1 MTTTLDRMVLVNFF
15 RSYAIV
21 LSSLLSLYVVIDL
34 FTNLDSFGRAGGGAA
49 GVLRHVVGYYTYQI
63 ALIFDRLAES
73 ASLMAATFTVSWM
86 QRNNEL
92 LPQLSAGIP
101 TRRIIRPII
110 LGAAVTL
117 ALGPLNQEFVLPRIA
132 SQLLVAKDDPEG
144 VKAQVLAGAYDP
156 SGVQVEGQAGVR
168 RDRKVFKFY
177 ATFPEGGPSGMFHVT
192 ADVAIYVPPGATPPV
207 SLRGLGGHS
216 GGWWLQLGEKE
227 TATNPPPEPLPPCLK
242 QLDYGYYFLTT
253 QDVDYDMMSRGAGWY
268 LYAPIDKLREL
279 LSRNEPRRQA
289 RVAVLF
295 HTRITRPVT
304 GVLLV
309 LLGLAVVLQ
318 NPNRHV
324 FISAGLCLVFS
335 AWFYLGIL
343 GAKFLG
349 DQGMVAPP
357 LAAWLPV
364 LLFGP
369 ITVVAFDSIHT

>member
-1 MTTTLDRMVLVNFF
+1 MITTLDRMVLLNFF

-34 FTNLDSFGRAGGGAA
+34 FTNLDSFGRAGGGAM
-49 GVLRHVVGYYTYQI
+49 GVIRHVVGYYTYQV

-101 TRRIIRPII
+101 TRRVIRPILI
-110 LGAAVTL
+110 GAAVTL
-117 ALGPLNQEFVLPRIA
+117 TFGPLNQEFVLPRIA
-132 SQLLVAKDDPEG
+132 AQLVVAKDDPEG
-144 VKAQVLAGAYDP
+144 MKAEVLAGAYDP
-156 SGVQVEGQAGVR
+156 SGVQVEGMAGVR
-168 RDRKVFKFY
+168 KERKVYKFF
-177 ATFPEGGPSGMFHVT
+177 ATFPEGGGGEMFHVT
-192 ADVAIYVPPGATPPV
+192 ADEAVYFPPGSTGPLA
-207 SLRGLGGHS
+207 
-216 GGWWLQLGEKE
+216 GGWWLRLGEKE
-227 TATNPPPEPLPPCLK
+227 ARENPPPEPLPANLR
-242 QLDYGYYFLTT
+242 QLQYGQYFLTT
-253 QDVDYDMMSRGAGWY
+253 RDLDYDMMSRGAGWY
-268 LYAPIDKLREL
+268 LYAPIGKLREL
-279 LSRNEPRRQA
+279 LARNEPRRQA

-295 HTRITRPVT
+295 HTRVTRPIT
-304 GVLLV
+304 GALLV

-324 FISAGLCLVFS
+324 FISTGLCLAFS
-335 AWFYLGIL
+335 VWFYLCIL
-343 GAKFLG
+343 GAKYVG
-349 DQGMVAPP
+349 DQGFVPPP

>member
-1 MTTTLDRMVLVNFF
+1 MTTLDRMVLVAYV

-34 FTNLDSFGRAGGGAA
+34 FTNIDSFGRAGGGAA
-49 GVLRHVVGYYTYQI
+49 AVFRHVVGYYSYQI
-63 ALIFDRLAES
+63 ALIFDRMAES

-86 QRNNEL
+86 HRNNEL

-101 TRRIIRPII
+101 TRRVIRPVLI
-110 LGAAVTL
+110 GAAATL

-132 SQLLVAKDDPEG
+132 SHLLVAKDDPDG
-144 VKAQVLAGAYDP
+144 AKAQVLAGTYD
-156 SGVQVEGQAGVR
+156 STGVQIEGAAGI
-168 RDRKVFKFY
+168 RKEQKVLKFF
-177 ATFPEGGPSGMFHVT
+177 ATFPETGPYPMFHLAADT
-192 ADVAIYVPPGATPPV
+192 AEYIPPGPGPGPT
-207 SLRGLGGHS
+207 
-216 GGWWLQLGEKE
+216 GGWLLDLGYDAKKKPEE
-227 TATNPPPEPLPPCLK
+227 NTPPPPEPLHPALK
-242 QLDYGYYFLTT
+242 QVSFRKYFLKTE
-253 QDVDYDMMSRGAGWY
+253 DVDYDMMSRGAGWY
-268 LYAPIDKLREL
+268 LYAPLGKLTEL

-304 GVLLV
+304 GALLV

-324 FISAGLCLVFS
+324 FISAGLCLVF
-335 AWFYLGIL
+335 AVWFNLCIL
-343 GAKFLG
+343 GAKYLG
-349 DQGMVAPP
+349 DQGFVSPP

-369 ITVVAFDSIHT
+369 ITVAAFDSIHT

>member
-1 MTTTLDRMVLVNFF
+1 MTTTLDRMVLLNYF

-34 FTNLDSFGRAGGGAA
+34 FTNIDSFGRAGGGAV

-101 TRRIIRPII
+101 TRRVIRPVLI
-110 LGAAVTL
+110 GSAVTL

-132 SQLLVAKDDPEG
+132 SQLLIAKDDPDG
-144 VKAQVLAGAYDP
+144 AKAQVLAGAYDP
-156 SGVQVEGQAGVR
+156 SGVQVEGMAGVR
-168 RDRKVFKFY
+168 KDRKVYKFF
-177 ATFPEGGPSGMFHVT
+177 ATFPDNPPVGMFHLT
-192 ADVAIYVPPGATPPV
+192 ADEAIYFPPNSPGPFA
-207 SLRGLGGHS
+207 
-216 GGWWLQLGEKE
+216 GGWWLRLGDKE
-227 TATNPPPEPLPPCLK
+227 ARENPPPEPLPPNLRAI
-242 QLDYGYYFLTT
+242 QYNQFFLTT

-268 LYAPIDKLREL
+268 LYAPIGKLREL

-304 GVLLV
+304 GALLV

-324 FISAGLCLVFS
+324 FISTGLCLAFS
-335 AWFYLGIL
+335 VWFYLCLL
-343 GAKFLG
+343 GSKYLG
-349 DQGMVAPP
+349 DQGFVAPP

-364 LLFGP
+364 LIFGP
-369 ITVVAFDSIHT
+369 ITVVAFDSVHT